1 MGSKITY
8 GLLLTMS
15 SLMCAA
21 ASVAQPLPLRVGTFQ
36 ADATPPL
43 GTPLIVRP
51 VASVKD
57 SLQVKGVVL
66 LGDGLP
72 VVLAAVDWIGIAN
85 SGHEAWRNA
94 LAEAAG
100 TSPDRVAV
108 HALHQH
114 DAPEND
120 FDAELLLLAHGRHGP
135 TVTSADF
142 ARATIRRT
150 ADAVRRAIVE
160 ATPVTHVGLGRAKVE
175 KVASNRRLHG
185 PDGKVAYVRFS
196 QTGGKP
202 HLRDL
207 PEDLIDPDVRMIS
220 FWNGSTPIAA
230 LTYYATHPQSYY
242 GEGEVSY
249 EFVGMAR
256 EQRQEDTGVFH
267 VHFNG
272 AAGNVAAG
280 KYNDGSREMRPIL
293 AQRLAEG
300 MENAWKATE
309 KRPVTGADL
318 GWEVEPVLLPVAPS
332 LNRDSL
338 MAKLRS
344 GGGSAGRLAFVHRM
358 EKGMPILIS
367 ALRIG
372 DARVLHMPGELFV
385 EYQLAAQTM
394 RPDLFVAMAAYGDYG
409 TGYIG
414 TRVAY
419 PEGGYEV
426 PGASNV
432 APDVEAVLTRAM
444 REVLD
449 APEGAGTP
457 PSEFTRRQPRYP
469 VPL

>member
-1 MGSKITY
+1 MVSRVTLGM
-8 GLLLTMS
+8 LLTMS
-15 SLMCAA
+15 SLIYAS
-21 ASVAQPLPLRVGTFQ
+21 ASVAQAPPPLRVGTFQ

-43 GTPLIVRP
+43 GTPLIVKP

-57 SLQVKGVVL
+57 SLLVKGVVL

-72 VVLAAVDWIGIAN
+72 VVLVAVDWIGIAN
-85 SGHEAWRNA
+85 GGHEAWRNA
-94 LAEAAG
+94 LAQAAG

-114 DAPEND
+114 DAPDND
-120 FDAELLLLAHGRHGP
+120 FDAELLLLAHGQHGP

-150 ADAVRRAIVE
+150 ADAVRRAVAE
-160 ATPVTHVGLGRAKVE
+160 AKPVTHVGLGRAKVE

-202 HLRDL
+202 HLREL
-207 PEDLIDPDVRMIS
+207 PEDLIDPDVRVITL
-220 FWNGSTPIAA
+220 WNGSTPVAA

-256 EQRQEDTGVFH
+256 EQRQDETGVFH

-280 KYNDGSREMRPIL
+280 KYNDGSPANRPVL
-293 AQRLAEG
+293 ALRLARG
-300 MENAWKATE
+300 MEDAWKATE

-332 LNRDSL
+332 LDRDSL
-338 MAKLRS
+338 VAKLPSGRS
-344 GGGSAGRLAFVHRM
+344 AAHLAFAHRM
-358 EKGMPILIS
+358 EKGIPILVT
-367 ALRIG
+367 ALRLA

-409 TGYIG
+409 PGYIG

-426 PGASNV
+426 PGASRV
-432 APDVEAVLTRAM
+432 APDVEDVLTRAI

-449 APEGAGTP
+449 AREGAGTQ

-469 VPL
+469 VP